1 MTVSS
6 RLFSKISGFCLLTA
20 TIVLSS
26 HSRAIAASQNLQD
39 FVPKGFRIEKMIA
52 ADLNGDQHPDRLLQV
67 IESGDRYGRK
77 RSLIVLLGSKSGS
90 TQLAIAPNLLFA
102 SGTGGVIE
110 GIRLEVDKNVL
121 VVRQLAGSRSAISII
136 HRFWIDRNSQ
146 QLVLIGE
153 DINPYDRV
161 NGNEVR
167 DSRNFLTGKRIVE
180 KYRVRKSGNG
190 KDLVKRQEL
199 KVSRELRSIETI
211 DIDAVRSNV
220 SELPSD

>member
-1 MTVSS
+1 MME
-6 RLFSKISGFCLLTA
+6 
-20 TIVLSS
+20 
-26 HSRAIAASQNLQD
+26 N
-39 FVPKGFRIEKMIA
+39 
-52 ADLNGDQHPDRLLQV
+52 
-67 IESGDRYGRK
+67 
-77 RSLIVLLGSKSGS
+77 
-90 TQLAIAPNLLFA
+90 
-102 SGTGGVIE
+102 
-110 GIRLEVDKNVL
+110 IRLEILTNNVL
-121 VVRQLAGSRSAISII
+121 MVKQLAGSRSAISII